1 MVGYREEKELFRIKT
16 NIIADREQRRR
27 MINTKKYLRW
37 KYSYGTWNTKSRGK
51 SLEAFEM
58 WRCLRFRGKRTKVP
72 RGKRKILRNYKKIK
86 GAISFWW
93 IRLLFESR
101 TAADGKIGRVK
112 LYEFLKAMRKR
123 NANEQFKEYWVLTE
137 ERVESKRPRDLKS
150 KRLFYIIHLCENDGL
165 FVFE

>member
-1 MVGYREEKELFRIKT
+1 MNSVEGWSTLRNIYDENIRMGREIQSLESL
-16 NIIADREQRRR
+16 
-27 MINTKKYLRW
+27 
-37 KYSYGTWNTKSRGK
+37 K

-101 TAADGKIGRVK
+101 TAADGKIGTVK